1 MAVVDKRSKSIAEY
15 AVRRWL
21 LNQGF
26 VMDCFTLTM
35 DGNRATLKDK
45 NGDTLV
51 LVYDS
56 HTKSVYVQED

>member
-1 MAVVDKRSKSIAEY
+1 MSDKRSKTIAEY

-21 LNQGF
+21 MNQGF
-26 VMDCFTLTM
+26 VMDYFTLTM
-35 DGNRATLKDK
+35 DGNKGALKDK

-56 HTKSVYVQED
+56 QTKSVYVQED